1 MARLP
6 EQRLYDWMY
15 RKLAGRIFMERVEN
29 RLIKRDTPDLYLQW
43 VGTSGWAE
51 LKVLPAFPK
60 RATTPLHLPKW
71 TAGQRHWAI
80 RHATHGGTTW
90 LLLQVEHELF
100 IVNAA
105 RAARVGNEWTQSEW
119 RSKAVVVDMG
129 NAWADGILD
138 AMQRAVV

>member
-6 EQRLYDWMY
+6 EQRLYDWLQ
-15 RKLAGRIFMERVEN
+15 RKLGGRIFMERVEN

-60 RATTPLHLPKW
+60 RPTTVVHIPKW
-71 TAGQRHWAI
+71 TTGQRYWAI

-90 LLLQVEHELF
+90 LLLQIGGDLF
-100 IVNAA
+100 IVDAATAA
-105 RAARVGNEWTQSEW
+105 RESDKWVEADW
-119 RSKAVVVDMG
+119 RRRAVAVDMD
-129 NAWADGILD
+129 NAWADGVL
-138 AMQRAVV
+138 AALGRAVV